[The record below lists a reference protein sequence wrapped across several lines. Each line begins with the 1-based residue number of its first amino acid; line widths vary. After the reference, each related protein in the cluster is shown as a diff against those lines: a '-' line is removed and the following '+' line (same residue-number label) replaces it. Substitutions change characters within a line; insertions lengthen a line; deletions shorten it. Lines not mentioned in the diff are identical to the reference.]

1 MGRRTQGRLRQL
13 LLKDAGCSTSACR
26 ARPQST
32 RSVARISVGETHSN
46 AAPTRSLPR
55 LARGGPQGGVDR
67 PSRSL
72 YETSMSRGRL
82 TIQQAGA
89 SRDLARLSEE
99 SAGSNDLRQGT
110 SAQRARHDRL
120 QDTVLQPRESDTTA
134 SGTSLATTTGDG
146 TSNDEDRSR
155 LTAVL
160 GLTTRVGFHSRPR
173 PPNQGHDKESLGSED
188 NLDMGQQHTHA
199 HAYAS
204 KTSSIRHMEWAQDP
218 PKTKPSGVT
227 GPAYPHHGEAP
238 SRLTPVPLSLLL
250 S

>member
-1 MGRRTQGRLRQL
+1 MFNM
-13 LLKDAGCSTSACR
+13 
-26 ARPQST
+26 
-32 RSVARISVGETHSN
+32 RS
-46 AAPTRSLPR
+46 PR
-55 LARGGPQGGVDR
+55 LEHGGPSSDVDPPGIPYR
-67 PSRSL
+67 P
-72 YETSMSRGRL
+72 YQGRL
-82 TIQQAGA
+82 TIHDAGA
-89 SRDLARLSEE
+89 SRDHARLSEE
-99 SAGSNDLRQGT
+99 SMGSNDPRQSI
-110 SAQRARHDRL
+110 SAQRVRDDARGASHNRL
-120 QDTVLQPRESDTTA
+120 QDPVLQPRESGTTA

-227 GPAYPHHGEAP
+227 GPTYLHHEEAP
-238 SRLTPVPLSLLL
+238 SRLTPVPLSLLNKKGL
-250 S
+250 